1 MTIDISEGGRRRR
14 VTVKDL
20 ARDLGMS
27 VSTVSRAFY
36 DDAVIAEQTRDL
48 VLRRAAEIGYS
59 PNPFARSLITKRT
72 RIVGIVVSDLT
83 NPFYP
88 EVLTRLTE
96 GLQAIDMNVMLFAS
110 SQSKDVDESVSLLLS
125 YQPDLVIVLAA
136 TMLSEAAEACRRAGT
151 PIIFFNRHT
160 ADGRSF
166 AVTCDNDKGAS
177 EAADHLIERGYRR
190 LGYIAGRADASTNI
204 ERWQGFRRRC
214 IERGL
219 AEPLV
224 SEAGAFSYAGGY
236 EAARRLLDPAL
247 RPEAV
252 FCAND
257 ILAIGCMEA
266 AKHEYGLEVPRDL
279 GLIGFDD
286 ISLADWPSHRLTTV
300 RQPMKA
306 MIAATIELVERL
318 AKGEAVLPDVQRLPG
333 RIIERNSTRSQHAT

>member
-1 MTIDISEGGRRRR
+1 MAIKSGDRDGMR

-36 DDAVIAEQTRDL
+36 DDAIIAERTRDT

-96 GLQAIDMNVMLFAS
+96 QLQAIDLNVMLFATS
-110 SQSKDVDESVSLLLS
+110 PTKDIDESVSLLLS

-136 TMLSEAAEACRRAGT
+136 TMSSEAAEACRRMAT

-166 AVTCDNDKGAS
+166 AVTCDNEKGAT
-177 EAADHLIERGYRR
+177 EAADHLIELGYRR
-190 LGYIAGRADASTNI
+190 LGYIAGRPDASTNV
-204 ERWQGFRRRC
+204 ERFQGFRARC
-214 IERGL
+214 VERGL
-219 AEPLV
+219 DEPIV
-224 SEAGAFSYAGGY
+224 AEAGAFGY
-236 EAARRLLDPAL
+236 LRGYQAACWLLHPER

-257 ILAIGCMEA
+257 ILALGCMEA
-266 AKHEYGLEVPRDL
+266 AKHEYGLEIPRDL

-286 ISLADWPSHRLTTV
+286 ISLADWPSHDLTTV
-300 RQPMKA
+300 RQPMAA
-306 MIAATIELVERL
+306 MIEATVTLVKRL
-318 AKGEAVLPDVQRLPG
+318 AEGVEVEPEVQRLPG